1 MCIEHLHHA
10 RYWVRKGTLM
20 SKSRCH
26 HLTELAVIN
35 ELILPMKI
43 WKQTE
48 IWILKQRNVVLWM
61 HLPMAMIRLWGY
73 SSQGSE
79 ERVGITQMKKW
90 SSWGENYAKRKQQL
104 QRPSGGKGVE
114 SLKNWKQDSVFRA
127 QRTRGWDEV
136 GEVDKA
142 KNG

>member
-1 MCIEHLHHA
+1 
-10 RYWVRKGTLM
+10 
-20 SKSRCH
+20 
-26 HLTELAVIN
+26 
-35 ELILPMKI
+35 
-43 WKQTE
+43 
-48 IWILKQRNVVLWM
+48 
-61 HLPMAMIRLWGY
+61 MAMIRLWGY

-90 SSWGENYAKRKQQL
+90 SLWGENYAKRKQQV

-136 GEVDKA
+136 GEADKA